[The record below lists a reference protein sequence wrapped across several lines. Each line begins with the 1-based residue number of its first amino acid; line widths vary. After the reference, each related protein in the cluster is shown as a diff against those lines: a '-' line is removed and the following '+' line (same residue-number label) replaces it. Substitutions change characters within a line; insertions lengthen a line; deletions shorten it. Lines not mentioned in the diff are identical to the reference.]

1 LSEGPYFKYITTP
14 IGMMELCAGENSLR
28 AAEFVDHPRRLSRTT
43 PLLEEAAGQL
53 NGYFRDQRHGFDLP
67 LYFDGTAFQVA
78 VWQELQKIPYGCAV
92 SYQDI
97 ARRVGRPNAVRA
109 VGAANARNPL
119 AIIVPCHRVI
129 GANGHL
135 TGYASGL
142 WRKAWLLRHEGCQQV
157 QSEPAKT
164 RWVRPQ

>member
-1 LSEGPYFKYITTP
+1 
-14 IGMMELCAGENSLR
+14 MMELCAGENSLR